1 MTYEYDDDAYPEDRR
16 EAFYWGGDIPDQEE
30 EDDIPS
36 DGRYDHDAQHARGA
50 LPTGGP
56 GKGGWDGKV
65 WHGFPWP
72 TPGEVPF

>member
-36 DGRYDHDAQHARGA
+36 DGRYDHDVQHARGA
-50 LPTGGP
+50 LPAGGP
-56 GKGGWDGKV
+56 YSYSE
-65 WHGFPWP
+65 HFPASVLS
-72 TPGEVPF
+72 GEVPF